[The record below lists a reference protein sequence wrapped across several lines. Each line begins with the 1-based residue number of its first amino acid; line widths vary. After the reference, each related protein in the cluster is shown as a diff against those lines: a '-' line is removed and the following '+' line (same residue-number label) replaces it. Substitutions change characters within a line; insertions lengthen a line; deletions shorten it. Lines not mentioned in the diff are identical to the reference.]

1 MALRIRTN
9 VMSLIAQRHFS
20 ESSGRVQKHMEKLSS
35 GKRIN
40 KAADDAAGLAISEV
54 IRSDLRSL
62 AQARRNTND
71 GVSLIQVAE
80 GSLNEVGNI
89 VIRLKELAV
98 QAASDTI
105 STKERNYLNLEFMQ
119 LKDEIDRI
127 SLSTEFNGTR
137 LLTGKSDNLP
147 QSILDQ
153 HQFPPF
159 EIQIDKD
166 YNEDIDAL
174 DKRNPVNIIRLNF
187 EKINAMTEGEGSLN
201 LGNASNEEG
210 TKVSDKVSAQG
221 SMRVLDEAV
230 QKVASYR
237 AILGSLQNRLESTDR
252 NLGVRM
258 ENLSTA
264 RSRIADAD
272 FASETAEYTQ
282 SNILQQAGSSVLLQ
296 ANQLPQ
302 IALQLLQGG

>member
-9 VMSLIAQRHFS
+9 VMSLIAQRHFA

-147 QSILDQ
+147 ESILKQ

-201 LGNASNEEG
+201 LGNAANEEG

-264 RSRIADAD
+264 RSRISDAD

-302 IALQLLQGG
+302 IALQLLQGS